1 MKIKQ
6 SLVVGILFLAVFV
19 GAMLFAMT
27 IGKWNPAGI
36 GVTHSEG
43 EEHEGEESKLPE
55 LHGEMNLQ
63 EWCAFNKI
71 PADCVA
77 GKLGLTV
84 EQLNQPARDIAS
96 SIGRQTYELVVMF
109 EDCLKQGSKPDYEEK
124 TEASTEIT
132 ELHGYM
138 NFREWLIKSGI
149 SLECASQK
157 LGIPVS
163 EFDGEARGV
172 LEPKGFEPPTMG
184 EVLKDCIGKTQDSIT
199 EEKKESA
206 TEPKR
211 EEKTDVI
218 EPTKEEHSE
227 QTGENEP
234 VETKTTQEP
243 AFLKGTDNVLEY
255 LKANK
260 INMECVTRTLGL
272 AENDLNRTAREVAAL
287 VGQEH
292 VEYIREVI
300 AKCK

>member
-6 SLVVGILFLAVFV
+6 SLVVGILFLAVFI
-19 GAMLFAMT
+19 GAILFAMA

-43 EEHEGEESKLPE
+43 GEHESDESRLPE
-55 LHGEMNLQ
+55 IPGEMNLKD
-63 EWCAFNKI
+63 WCAFNKI

-77 GKLGLTV
+77 EKLGLKT
-84 EQLNQPARDIAS
+84 EQLNKPAKDIAS

-109 EDCLKQGSKPDYEEK
+109 EDCLKQGGKPEYEEK
-124 TEASTEIT
+124 TEKVEIT

-138 NFREWLIKSGI
+138 NFQEWLIKSGI
-149 SLECASQK
+149 PLECASEK
-157 LGIPVS
+157 LGIPVA
-163 EFDGEARGV
+163 EFDGEARNI
-172 LEPKGFEPPTMG
+172 LEPKGFEPPEMG
-184 EVLKDCIGKTQDSIT
+184 EVLKDCIGKSNDSKA
-199 EEKKESA
+199 EDKKESA
-206 TEPKR
+206 TEPKH
-211 EEKTDVI
+211 EEKTDAN
-218 EPTKEEHSE
+218 EPAKEEHSE
-227 QTGENEP
+227 KAEGNESDK
-234 VETKTTQEP
+234 VKTAQEP

-260 INMECVTRTLGL
+260 INIECVTRTLGL
-272 AENDLNRTAREVAAL
+272 PENDLNKTAREVAAL

>member
-6 SLVVGILFLAVFV
+6 SLIVGILFLAVFL
-19 GAMLFAMT
+19 GAMLFAMA

-36 GVTHSEG
+36 GVEHSEV
-43 EEHEGEESKLPE
+43 EEHEGEESRLPE
-55 LHGEMNLQ
+55 LHGEMNLL

-77 GKLGLTV
+77 GKLGLTT

-109 EDCLKQGSKPDYEEK
+109 EDCLKMGGKPDYEEK
-124 TEASTEIT
+124 TEKAEIT

-138 NFREWLIKSGI
+138 NFKEWLIKSGI
-149 SLECASQK
+149 PLECASEK
-157 LGIPVS
+157 LGIPVA
-163 EFDGEARGV
+163 EFDGEARNI
-172 LEPKGFEPPTMG
+172 LEPKGFEPPAMAD
-184 EVLKDCIGKTQDSIT
+184 VLKDCIGKSQDSKA
-199 EEKKESA
+199 EDKKESA
-206 TEPKR
+206 AEPKR
-211 EEKTDVI
+211 EEKTDAT
-218 EPTKEEHSE
+218 EPAKEEHSE
-227 QTGENEP
+227 KAEGNES
-234 VETKTTQEP
+234 EEAKTTEEP

-260 INMECVTRTLGL
+260 INIECVTRTLGL
-272 AENDLNRTAREVAAL
+272 PENDLNKTAREVAAL

>member
-6 SLVVGILFLAVFV
+6 SLVVGILFLAMFV
-19 GAMLFAMT
+19 GAMLFAMA

-109 EDCLKQGSKPDYEEK
+109 EDCLKMGSKPDYEEK

-163 EFDGEARGV
+163 EFDAEARGV
-172 LEPKGFEPPTMG
+172 LEPKGFEPPTMT
-184 EVLKDCIGKTQDSIT
+184 EVLKDCIGKTQDSIA

-227 QTGENEP
+227 KVEANESD
-234 VETKTTQEP
+234 EAKTMQEP

-260 INMECVTRTLGL
+260 INIECVTRTLGL

>member
-1 MKIKQ
+1 M
-6 SLVVGILFLAVFV
+6 FLAVFV
-19 GAMLFAMT
+19 GAMLFAMA

-109 EDCLKQGSKPDYEEK
+109 EDCLKMGSKPDYEEK
-124 TEASTEIT
+124 TEASTEIS

-163 EFDGEARGV
+163 EFDSEARSI
-172 LEPKGFEPPTMG
+172 LEPKGFEPPTMT
-184 EVLKDCIGKTQDSIT
+184 ETLKDCIGRSQDSLAEERKDAAAEPKH
-199 EEKKESA
+199 EEKSNA
-206 TEPKR
+206 D
-211 EEKTDVI
+211 EKA
-218 EPTKEEHSE
+218 KEEHSE
-227 QTGENEP
+227 QTDENEP

-255 LKANK
+255 LRANR
-260 INMECVTRTLGL
+260 INIECVTRTLGL
-272 AENDLNRTAREVAAL
+272 SENNLDKTAKEVAAL

>member
-6 SLVVGILFLAVFV
+6 SIIVGILFLAVFV
-19 GAMLFAMT
+19 SAMLFAMA

-43 EEHEGEESKLPE
+43 GEHEGEESKLPE

-63 EWCAFNKI
+63 EWCAVNKI

-109 EDCLKQGSKPDYEEK
+109 EDCLKMGGKPDYEEK
-124 TEASTEIT
+124 TETSTGIT

-138 NFREWLIKSGI
+138 NFKEWLIKSGI

-157 LGIPVS
+157 LGIPAS
-163 EFDGEARGV
+163 EFDAEARGI
-172 LEPKGFEPPTMG
+172 LEPKGFEPPTMS
-184 EVLKDCIGKTQDSIT
+184 EVLKDCIGKIQEPAKT
-199 EEKKESA
+199 EEKNDVA
-206 TEPKR
+206 TEPKH
-211 EEKTDVI
+211 EEKTDAT
-218 EPTKEEHSE
+218 EPAKEEHSE
-227 QTGENEP
+227 RTGENEP
-234 VETKTTQEP
+234 VETMQEP
-243 AFLKGTDNVLEY
+243 AFLKGSDNVLEY
-255 LKANK
+255 LKTNK
-260 INMECVTRTLGL
+260 INIECVSRTLGL
-272 AENDLNRTAREVAAL
+272 SENDLNKTAKEVAAL